1 MGKIAFVFS
10 GQGDQYP
17 GMGRELADKYP
28 AAAKVYEICDSIRPG
43 TSRQCFEGTDEEL
56 KETKNTQPCLFATEL
71 ATAAALTSQIDPAAA
86 AALTC
91 PSGPSGPSAVK
102 AGPSEAT
109 AVKACPSAATA
120 VKSGPDAVAG
130 FSLGEVAAAAFA
142 GIFSLETG
150 FRLVCRRGELMQQ
163 EADKFDTAMAAVV
176 KLDEQQVRDLCDQFS
191 GIYPVNFN
199 CPGQITVSGLSSQM
213 PGFFAK
219 VKEAGGRAL
228 PLKVK
233 GAFHSPFMEEAA
245 RSFREELSRAEIR
258 PMTIPLYSNV
268 TARLYDG
275 DVAGMLSRQIAS
287 PVQWEKII
295 RNMIADGFD
304 TFIEIGPGRTLTN
317 IIKKTDPSVRAVTAA
332 EYMESCQEGTSC

>member
-91 PSGPSGPSAVK
+91 PSGPSAVK
-102 AGPSEAT
+102 ACPSEAT
-109 AVKACPSAATA
+109 AVKACPSAAPA

-245 RSFREELSRAEIR
+245 RSFREELSHAEIR

-332 EYMESCQEGTSC
+332 EYMGSCQEGTSC

>member
-28 AAAKVYEICDSIRPG
+28 AVAKVYEICDSIRPG

-86 AALTC
+86 AALIC
-91 PSGPSGPSAVK
+91 PSGPLAVK

-109 AVKACPSAATA
+109 AAKACPSAATA

-176 KLDEQQVRDLCDQFS
+176 KLDEQQVRNLCDQFS

-275 DVAGMLSRQIAS
+275 DVAGLLSRQIAS

-295 RNMIADGFD
+295 RNMIAYGFD

-332 EYMESCQEGTSC
+332 EYMGSCQEGTSC

>member
-43 TSRQCFEGTDEEL
+43 TSRQCFEGTDDEL

-86 AALTC
+86 AALIC
-91 PSGPSGPSAVK
+91 PSC
-102 AGPSEAT
+102 PSEAT

-176 KLDEQQVRDLCDQFS
+176 KLDEQQVRNLCDQFS

-213 PGFFAK
+213 PGFFTK

-275 DVAGMLSRQIAS
+275 DVAGLLSRQIAS

-332 EYMESCQEGTSC
+332 EYMGSCQEGTSC